1 MFSNAAEYA
10 IKACIWIALNSS
22 KNRYV
27 TINEIVE
34 STGLPRA
41 FTAKTLQKLAKF
53 RIVDSV
59 KGPHG
64 GFCIMNNAPEDIS
77 LLEIVQAIDGSGLLH
92 DCVLGLK
99 VCSEVKPCPAHPKFK
114 PIREQISEF
123 LINTTLK
130 DLTKGVNEKLTHL
143 KL

>member
-10 IKACIWIALNSS
+10 IKACIWIAINSS
-22 KNRYV
+22 KQKYV

-41 FTAKTLQKLAKF
+41 FTAKTLQRLAKF
-53 RIVDSV
+53 KIVDSI
-59 KGPHG
+59 KGPNG
-64 GFCIMNNAPEDIS
+64 GFCIMNNAPQEIS
-77 LLEIVQAIDGSGLLH
+77 LLEIVQAIDGNGLLH

-99 VCSEVKPCPAHPKFK
+99 VCSEIKPCPAHPKFK
-114 PIREQISEF
+114 PIRNEISEF
-123 LINTTLK
+123 LINTTLQE
-130 DLTKGVNEKLTHL
+130 LTKGVNEKLTHL

>member
-1 MFSNAAEYA
+1 MFSNATEYA

-22 KNRYV
+22 KTRYV
-27 TINEIVE
+27 TINEIVQ

-59 KGPHG
+59 KGPNG
-64 GFCIMNNAPEDIS
+64 GFCIMNDSPKDIS

-99 VCSEVKPCPAHPKFK
+99 VCSDIKPCPAHPKFK
-114 PIREQISEF
+114 PIRAQISEF
-123 LINTTLK
+123 LINTTLE
-130 DLTKGVNEKLTHL
+130 DLTKGVNEKMTHL